1 MHRAW
6 WDHMVGLSS
15 SGPAGVPLAILPFLW
30 SPCQSSTYLLPQN
43 SGWLLTRFILSVP
56 SRYSAAFLCEDEGR
70 LIPVLFCNA
79 QEHLIARR
87 QKSLAREG
95 SSQASLVGKGADA
108 VVTSGRQAALSRCEQ
123 PWHPSPSV
131 LNSTQA
137 SQLNITRLLHRS
149 PQYICAPPPPPAP
162 WNRHYYNDYYC
173 LSGWCVQNKALV
185 RSGFVLVFV
194 SAGLWLCHGCNEEA
208 YQLCANKPS
217 GKDTS
222 ADNEQQVGSHTLHP
236 WFSAA

>member
-149 PQYICAPPPPPAP
+149 PQYICAPPTP
-162 WNRHYYNDYYC
+162 
-173 LSGWCVQNKALV
+173 SALEQTLLQWLLLFIGLMCTEQSPGQEWLC
-185 RSGFVLVFV
+185 SGFCVCWFV
-194 SAGLWLCHGCNEEA
+194 
-208 YQLCANKPS
+208 
-217 GKDTS
+217 
-222 ADNEQQVGSHTLHP
+222 TLS
-236 WFSAA
+236 WM